1 MDRFEYRGIWI
12 NKSNKTF
19 VRLFA
24 SNIYYYKAL
33 KGSDKMKRVMD
44 ALNERKVME
53 RMPVLKME
61 IDYELMNLHEAM
73 EQDDQEKMNITKD
86 KLEALRL
93 EWITLQQ

>member
-1 MDRFEYRGIWI
+1 
-12 NKSNKTF
+12 
-19 VRLFA
+19 
-24 SNIYYYKAL
+24 
-33 KGSDKMKRVMD
+33 MKRVMD

>member
-19 VRLFA
+19 VRLKS

-33 KGSDKMKRVMD
+33 KRSDNMKRVMD
-44 ALNERKVME
+44 ALNEKKVLE

-73 EQDDQEKMNITKD
+73 EQKDQERISITKD

-93 EWITLQQ
+93 EWATLQQ